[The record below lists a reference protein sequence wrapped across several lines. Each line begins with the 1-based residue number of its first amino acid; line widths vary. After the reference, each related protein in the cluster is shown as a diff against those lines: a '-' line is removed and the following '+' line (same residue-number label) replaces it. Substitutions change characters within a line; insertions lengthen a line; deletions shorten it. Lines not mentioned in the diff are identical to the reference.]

1 MTQYRIL
8 CGSVAEPDP
17 EPVEPKIFCGARE
30 GAVIS
35 YIGSGSGA
43 EIIFLINILLYCRQ
57 FGGCQDQD
65 EQKLIRENV
74 ERDPKLRDWS
84 CRCRVECS
92 GTVLPELESDP
103 VGVECGREVLP
114 ELESDPVGVKCG
126 GDGGEYDQVD

>member
-43 EIIFLINILLYCRQ
+43 EIIFWLKISVIFLYC
-57 FGGCQDQD
+57 
-65 EQKLIRENV
+65 V
-74 ERDPKLRDWS
+74 S
-84 CRCRVECS
+84 
-92 GTVLPELESDP
+92 LEDA
-103 VGVECGREVLP
+103 RMN
-114 ELESDPVGVKCG
+114 KN
-126 GDGGEYDQVD
+126 